1 MKRVIKIVTK
11 MVAISFLLINIFI
24 LPVHSENID
33 FFKEKLEEVG
43 IPEEYSKNI
52 SEHIESLDISTEE
65 IQAVINNSSEVFAR
79 IIGGHE
85 VTDFSLS
92 ELVGIYSEALRVA
105 NDLEIEVKIDSDNK
119 ELEIKDKEDNDVLLK
134 CNIEDAKEYYDNY
147 KKSPLTDDEYDDL
160 LSYIDNADDSIS
172 NNAED
177 KSASEKDDIDKS
189 SINNNIN
196 REDINIEK
204 AEASNT
210 SNNSTTGSNS
220 ESSSIVNKADTI
232 SEKNRYRVL
241 SIIYVVLSLCV
252 FISLM
257 SSKLFKKKEEKW

>member
-11 MVAISFLLINIFI
+11 MVAISFLLINTFI

-65 IQAVINNSSEVFAR
+65 IQAVMNNSSEVFAR
-79 IIGGHE
+79 IAEGQE
-85 VTDFSLS
+85 VSDFSLS

-134 CNIEDAKEYYDNY
+134 CNIEEAKKYYDNY
-147 KKSPLTDDEYDDL
+147 KKSPLTDAEYDDL

-172 NNAED
+172 NNAEEQ
-177 KSASEKDDIDKS
+177 SASEKDDTDKS
-189 SINNNIN
+189 SINNIN
-196 REDINIEK
+196 REDTNIEK

-252 FISLM
+252 FISVM